1 MTSGTDYL
9 RAADIARLTGASIR
23 TIRRWIADE
32 IIPSAKLG
40 GSRLVARADLD
51 RLLCSPLDPT
61 EEVHDGTEEYE

>member
-1 MTSGTDYL
+1 MTSGTNYL

-32 IIPSAKLG
+32 IIPSAKMG

-51 RLLCSPLDPT
+51 RLLCSPP
-61 EEVHDGTEEYE
+61 VPDGTEEDP